1 MFNSLWL
8 VVSKRWVLPGIF
20 GAFAFLVIAGP
31 APLDVTNVAWL
42 GQKHDT
48 AMNQLGW
55 TFYRHAPWSAP
66 IALNPNYGMEFGAS
80 ILFSDAIPLLALPLK
95 WLSPILPEPF
105 QYFGWWA
112 FASFVLQGV
121 FGWTLMSR
129 ATERPAARILGACLL
144 SLAPAYCMRL
154 AEPAATHMTLT
165 AHWMILAGLTLCLT
179 PRPRRSGLW
188 WGLLLLAAAL
198 VHPYLL
204 AMCATLWCADFIRR
218 AWRDGWTLWFEPI
231 AIVGSLAALMAAT
244 GVFTRPPGGI
254 AGPGFGWFKT
264 NILAF
269 IDSNGWS
276 YVLPDIPSF
285 GWRGDL
291 EGFAFLGLGGLVLVA
306 VAAWSLPA
314 VLRAHPPDLKY
325 APLAVALVG
334 MSLFALSW
342 NVTLGPWH
350 IFVPWPWPLQ
360 TLGEI
365 FRSTGRF
372 VWPLYYFLF
381 FAAVF
386 VISRRLSPAAFTAVL
401 ALAVLTQAV
410 DCIPGWARYRTFL
423 SRSGT
428 HFETALTSPF
438 WSQAGKRYNAV
449 RVAPHPGAATPP
461 HPRFAEIAS
470 FADAYRL
477 PTDAAYLTR
486 TSPTVSRAVEAR
498 TERAIATGIWPGD
511 TLFVLDEDVARR
523 ANRTLDRKRD
533 FLARVDGLIVLA
545 PAWRGCSDCGAIE
558 EKSPRLV
565 VLRRMSRMTHRYK
578 G

>member
-1 MFNSLWL
+1 
-8 VVSKRWVLPGIF
+8 
-20 GAFAFLVIAGP
+20 
-31 APLDVTNVAWL
+31 
-42 GQKHDT
+42 
-48 AMNQLGW
+48 
-55 TFYRHAPWSAP
+55 
-66 IALNPNYGMEFGAS
+66 
-80 ILFSDAIPLLALPLK
+80 
-95 WLSPILPEPF
+95 
-105 QYFGWWA
+105 
-112 FASFVLQGV
+112 
-121 FGWTLMSR
+121 
-129 ATERPAARILGACLL
+129 
-144 SLAPAYCMRL
+144 
-154 AEPAATHMTLT
+154 
-165 AHWMILAGLTLCLT
+165 
-179 PRPRRSGLW
+179 
-188 WGLLLLAAAL
+188 
-198 VHPYLL
+198 
-204 AMCATLWCADFIRR
+204 
-218 AWRDGWTLWFEPI
+218 
-231 AIVGSLAALMAAT
+231 MAAT

-264 NILAF
+264 NILAM

-314 VLRAHPPDLKY
+314 VLRAHPPDLRY

-334 MSLFALSW
+334 MWLFALSW

-350 IFVPWPWPLQ
+350 IFVLWPRPLQ
-360 TLGEI
+360 TLGDL
-365 FRSTGRF
+365 
-372 VWPLYYFLF
+372 PLDGTVCL
-381 FAAVF
+381 AALLLPVLCCG
-386 VISRRLSPAAFTAVL
+386 VRDLASPLACGVTAVL

-428 HFETALTSPF
+428 HFQTAMTSPF

-498 TERAIATGIWPGD
+498 TERAIATGIWPG
-511 TLFVLDEDVARR
+511 TRSSCST
-523 ANRTLDRKRD
+523 RTWRD
-533 FLARVDGLIVLA
+533 A
-545 PAWRGCSDCGAIE
+545 
-558 EKSPRLV
+558 
-565 VLRRMSRMTHRYK
+565 
-578 G
+578 